1 MTVPTVE
8 RGFFEVVFCSIEMAG
23 DRPVDMVDVRL
34 LHHVEELPRIGRQ
47 RLDIAPL
54 ALGID
59 GVEGERGLAGA
70 REPGDHHELLARQ
83 IERDILE
90 IVLARA
96 ADGDEFGGHADCN
109 VGAGAG
115 LDKGRKGLVPNRLA
129 GKGKGLGREDNV
141 AQISAS
147 FLSRD
152 LMAPGFRPS
161 RAAIAATVSP

>member
-8 RGFFEVVFCSIEMAG
+8 RGFREVVFCSMEMAG
-23 DRPVDMVDVRL
+23 DRPVDMVDVGL

-70 REPGDHHELLARQ
+70 RQPGDHHELLARQ
-83 IERDILE
+83 IERDVLE

-96 ADGDEFGGHADCN
+96 ADGDEFGGH
-109 VGAGAG
+109 
-115 LDKGRKGLVPNRLA
+115 
-129 GKGKGLGREDNV
+129 
-141 AQISAS
+141 S
-147 FLSRD
+147 
-152 LMAPGFRPS
+152 
-161 RAAIAATVSP
+161 